1 MYVYI
6 LFSASRDRYN
16 IGETLDIEQRLVQH
30 RTGFFRRSSTA
41 NTYDWALVLAI
52 PCVDRSVA
60 RRLEAFL
67 KRQRNRVSLQRFI
80 LNEAYRRTLLRERF
94 DIDP

>member
-6 LFSASRDRYN
+6 LFSASRDRYY

-30 RTGFFRRSSTA
+30 GTGVFRRSSTA
-41 NTYDWALVLAI
+41 NTSDRTLVLAI

-67 KRQRNRVSLQRFI
+67 KRQRNRGFLQRFI